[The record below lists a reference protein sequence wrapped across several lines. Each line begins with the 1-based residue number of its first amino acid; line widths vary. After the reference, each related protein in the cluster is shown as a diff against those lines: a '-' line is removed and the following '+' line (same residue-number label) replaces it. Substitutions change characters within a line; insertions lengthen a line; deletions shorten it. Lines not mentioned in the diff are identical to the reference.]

1 LFEPTQNLQTTNHVY
16 VQNDAYDS
24 ENPLR
29 VFYSHKDKHFD
40 TIYTMEFTEKLAEC
54 QSIVYEILYTN
65 VFKLP
70 DVQYAVER
78 MLHDQ
83 DEQLTLP
90 LPDDPTKYKTQGGE
104 IVDFDLHDETNCVL
118 KDPRTCHFHNQV
130 NFYEVFD
137 ENKDAITV
145 INRTDET
152 GGLKIYK
159 LTDGFLHDKEKSC
172 VRQLLEE
179 KITPFPYKVAKAL
192 DPSIYRNTEFEL
204 WSENRKEQ
212 RLKWLDSVSSLRV
225 PKIKFLI

>member
-1 LFEPTQNLQTTNHVY
+1 
-16 VQNDAYDS
+16 
-24 ENPLR
+24 
-29 VFYSHKDKHFD
+29 
-40 TIYTMEFTEKLAEC
+40 
-54 QSIVYEILYTN
+54 
-65 VFKLP
+65 
-70 DVQYAVER
+70 

-90 LPDDPTKYKTQGGE
+90 LPEDVSKYKTQAGE
-104 IVDFDLHDETNCVL
+104 VIAFDSHEDTYCVL
-118 KDPRTCHFHNQV
+118 KDPQTCHFHNQI
-130 NFYEVFD
+130 NFYEVFN

-159 LTDGFLHDKEKSC
+159 LTDGFLHDMDKSC

-212 RLKWLDSVSSLRV
+212 RLKWLDSVSFSTADSV
-225 PKIKFLI
+225 ETKIKLFTLRISHRSNWRKSGSCTMQRSFVEMRPT